1 MRSSMDADAVAILAT
16 LYLIY
21 IAAYL
26 WGYRDG
32 RRGRG

>member
-1 MRSSMDADAVAILAT
+1 MRATLHAEAVATLAT

-32 RRGRG
+32 RRGH

>member
-1 MRSSMDADAVAILAT
+1 VATLAT

-32 RRGRG
+32 RRGQ